1 MVCTTESAGACVR
14 VRAGESL
21 GVLCVLWGG
30 LGVCESLGRQ
40 EGRRREG
47 AQDGKEVQH
56 VTGREHA
63 LILRTQ
69 KRTLRSVGH
78 SCTLLSSIPISSPLP
93 PPLPCLKVSHTHSYS
108 PHAFQADRGRV
119 VESVLF
125 GVEGKKIHTKDSL
138 GGRR

>member
-21 GVLCVLWGG
+21 SVLSVLWGG

-56 VTGREHA
+56 VTETGACVDFENTKTNASKCWSQLYCPFFHPN
-63 LILRTQ
+63 
-69 KRTLRSVGH
+69 
-78 SCTLLSSIPISSPLP
+78 LLPSPP
-93 PPLPCLKVSHTHSYS
+93 SPPLFEGFTHT
-108 PHAFQADRGRV
+108 
-119 VESVLF
+119 
-125 GVEGKKIHTKDSL
+125 
-138 GGRR
+138 